1 KARHATTPRHTAG
14 MLREVNKLPLARDGL
29 SDPEIGARL
38 FLSPRTVQHHLRNVF
53 AELGI
58 SSRSQLDRVVLPG
71 GRVAV

>member
-1 KARHATTPRHTAG
+1 VGFK
-14 MLREVNKLPLARDGL
+14 
-29 SDPEIGARL
+29 PEIGARL
-38 FLSPRTVQHHLRNVF
+38 FLRRAVQHHLRNVL